1 MNEPLTIWVGAIVT
15 LAVFSYLAKENAFY
29 RFIQHAALGVT
40 VGMGIVMTI
49 QQVLWP
55 NWAQPI
61 TMAVKSVIRGSGS
74 AKGLLWVLALV
85 PGSLWYFQMSK
96 KHFWVSTLVS
106 GLFIGVAA
114 GLAFKTWM
122 LLIMPQIGASLKPLN
137 PFEGGFTLDRFLEVG
152 SNFIFMASLLTALLY
167 FFFSFSTESKLMG
180 KPMRFGRLMIM
191 VCLGG
196 MFGSTVMTRL
206 SYLLERMR
214 FLYQDWIRD
223 QVGGLF
229 TWLWHQVAALL
240 GG

>member
-15 LAVFSYLAKENAFY
+15 LAVFSYLVKENAFY
-29 RFIQHAALGVT
+29 RFFLHAALGTT

-49 QQVLWP
+49 KQVLIP
-55 NWAQPI
+55 NWYQPI
-61 TMAVKSVIRGSGS
+61 ANAVTGDGPMT
-74 AKGLLWVLALV
+74 GLLWVLALV

-137 PFEGGFTLDRFLEVG
+137 PFDGGFTGEKLAEVV
-152 SNFIFMASLLTALLY
+152 SNFVFIASLLTALLY

-206 SYLLERMR
+206 SYLLERLR
-214 FLYQDWIRD
+214 FLYQDWIGR
-223 QVGGLF
+223 QILSLFGG
-229 TWLWHQVAALL
+229 
-240 GG
+240 

>member
-1 MNEPLTIWVGAIVT
+1 MTHPLTIWVGAIVT
-15 LAVFSYLAKENAFY
+15 LAVFSYLVKENPVY

-40 VGMGIVMTI
+40 VGLGLILAVRQT
-49 QQVLWP
+49 LWP
-55 NWAQPI
+55 DWGQPI
-61 TMAVKSVIRGSGS
+61 VNALTGAGPRTG
-74 AKGLLWVLALV
+74 ALWLVALV